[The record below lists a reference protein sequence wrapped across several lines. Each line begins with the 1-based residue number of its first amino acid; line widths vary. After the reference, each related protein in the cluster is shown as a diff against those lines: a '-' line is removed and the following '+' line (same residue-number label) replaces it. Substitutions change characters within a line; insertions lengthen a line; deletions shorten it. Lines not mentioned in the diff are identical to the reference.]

1 VRRIWEACR
10 RGSPDCTEDEAL
22 WLCRSKEPLVRSGRI
37 DDPAELL
44 VRSARQFFAQ
54 GGGPALADYRKQQA
68 REQERERK
76 RQRQMAL
83 MVLDDPESS
92 EAEMAWA
99 REILAGA

>member
-1 VRRIWEACR
+1 M
-10 RGSPDCTEDEAL
+10 GP
-22 WLCRSKEPLVRSGRI
+22 RSGERGNVAEFPTARI
-37 DDPAELL
+37 RARLQWGRAPESAET
-44 VRSARQFFAQ
+44 RSARQFFAQ